1 MEEEERSYIRRNKK
15 YTVVADK
22 EMHTGSWGKEELPSG
37 KHESSL
43 SFDSRGKKER
53 MENKNMED

>member
-1 MEEEERSYIRRNKK
+1 M
-15 YTVVADK
+15 VADE

-43 SFDSRGKKER
+43 SFNSRGKKER